1 MKNFT
6 FSIVLLYALSLNAQV
21 AKNSDLFK
29 TLTEKDSLLFTEG
42 LNKCNIELI
51 KSLVHEDFEFYHD
64 KGGIDHSKSEFIETL
79 KNGPCINS
87 TIENRRTLKTES
99 LEVFPLYTEKNELYG
114 AVQSGTHHF
123 GNSSPKFTH
132 LWLLV
137 EGQWKL
143 SRVLSFNH

>member
-1 MKNFT
+1 MSDIGGDLVSPNKWLE
-6 FSIVLLYALSLNAQV
+6 LLVTIAN
-21 AKNSDLFK
+21 NSD
-29 TLTEKDSLLFTEG
+29 
-42 LNKCNIELI
+42 
-51 KSLVHEDFEFYHD
+51 EDFEFYHD

-79 KNGPCINS
+79 KNGPCANL

-99 LEVFPLYTEKNELYG
+99 LEVFPLYTKTNELYG

-143 SRVLSFNH
+143 SRVLSFDH